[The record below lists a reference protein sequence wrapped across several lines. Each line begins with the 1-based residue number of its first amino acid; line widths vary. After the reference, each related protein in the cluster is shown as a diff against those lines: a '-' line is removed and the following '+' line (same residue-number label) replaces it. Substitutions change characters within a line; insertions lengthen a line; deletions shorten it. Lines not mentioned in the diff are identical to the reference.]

1 MERELSILN
10 GDDLVSLNGF
20 TKTFVLNTLL
30 GMLRSL
36 HDVDVEREIRITI
49 PAAPRQGATLTGKGE
64 RT

>member
-36 HDVDVEREIRITI
+36 HDVDVDREIRITI
-49 PAAPRQGATLTGKGE
+49 PAARQGASLTGEGE

>member
-49 PAAPRQGATLTGKGE
+49 PAAARQGATLTGEGE